1 MAIGLPSVTLAT
13 TNEEPNNEEDTS
25 GGGSGDEE
33 GGTNGG
39 TPSEPEPEPET
50 PPVVEPEPETPAPT
64 EPEPEPEPEPI
75 VEPEPDE
82 LPLEENTTTPSPMP
96 SLSPELPPQCAEG
109 TTALECLQDM
119 IDEPDCGDM
128 TPLECLEDYLN
139 NPPITEPT
147 CPPGQFPT
155 TPGDASTCVDCEGE
169 CPPETPPPT
178 EEEGPDQDCLFNPSL
193 PKCASDNG
201 ECPDGFFQNEDENC
215 VPEHPEGCPD
225 GYHSHEDDETG
236 QCIPNTTPCQPGYV
250 LNTENKP
257 TCEKKEFY
265 CQTHHDSDKCKFD
278 SHEEREHKKTIIIK
292 KIIKQT
298 NSDGNNNGHHHES
311 FPEVDIVGIS
321 AKENGDA
328 QICLMNID
336 DDNIQCQ
343 DFGMPDDRVSGDLWR
358 IIETDHGKDYDDGDT
373 GSDDVDDAI
382 DDIKSQDFSA
392 LDDASNHDFDIDL
405 AWIAISPDGEGVVCL
420 TEDSSGKGKALCE
433 PFKVSSQE
441 ISGQITEGVQ
451 FT

>member
-1 MAIGLPSVTLAT
+1 MAIGLPTVTLAT
-13 TNEEPNNEEDTS
+13 SDEQPTETNNEDDTS
-25 GGGSGDEE
+25 SGDE
-33 GGTNGG
+33 GGTEE
-39 TPSEPEPEPET
+39 TPTEPET
-50 PPVVEPEPETPAPT
+50 PPEDTQPPIESEPPPAEAGPIEEVAPPPQPVEPEA
-64 EPEPEPEPEPI
+64 PI
-75 VEPEPDE
+75 VQPEDE
-82 LPLEENTTTPSPMP
+82 LPLEENATTPSPIP

-109 TTALECLQDM
+109 TTALECLQD
-119 IDEPDCGDM
+119 I
-128 TPLECLEDYLN
+128 
-139 NPPITEPT
+139 ITEPT

-155 TPGDASTCVDCEGE
+155 TPGDASSCVDCEGE

-201 ECPDGFFQNEDENC
+201 ECPDGFFQNEDANC

-236 QCIPNTTPCQPGYV
+236 QCIPNSTPCEPGYV

-311 FPEVDIVGIS
+311 FPEVDIIGIS

-328 QICLMNID
+328 QVCLMNID

-343 DFGMPDDRVSGDLWR
+343 DFGMPDDRVSGDFWR
-358 IIETDHGKDYDDGDT
+358 IIETDHDKDYDDGDT
-373 GSDDVDDAI
+373 GSDDIDDVI